1 MGNLNYNLR
10 QIKKIENLPNIHIN
24 NLTLL
29 VQIVELEKLLK
40 SEYYSSKLDGLV
52 SEVLYDI
59 LRSNDLLRKQS
70 VVNLI
75 SLFKTLSPS
84 FNPNFKTIDNEISDI
99 KLRMNFNLATL
110 IEIIEQSNNSRETIS
125 KRTPPKIS
133 NTFEN
138 HIEEQFSSIF
148 EDMMGGFLKIFF
160 ITIIVIAGGA
170 FLIWAAPFIV
180 AIILFLIMGMFAK

>member
-10 QIKKIENLPNIHIN
+10 QIKKIEDLPNIYIS
-24 NLTLL
+24 NLNLL

-40 SEYYSSKLDGLV
+40 SEYYSTKFDNLV
-52 SEVLYDI
+52 SEVLDDI
-59 LRSNDLLRKQS
+59 LKNDDILRKQS

-99 KLRMNFNLATL
+99 KLRMNFNLHTL
-110 IEIIEQSNNSRETIS
+110 IEIIEQANNRSETIRKS
-125 KRTPPKIS
+125 TPNINS
-133 NTFEN
+133 NTVETP
-138 HIEEQFSSIF
+138 IEEQFVSLS
-148 EDMMGGFLKIFF
+148 EDMMGGCLKIIF
-160 ITIIVIAGGA
+160 ISIIVIAGGA